1 MNYFAG
7 HGRLTRDP
15 EVRYTQS
22 GKAVAS
28 FTLAIDRRR
37 KKDTKES
44 EADFIP
50 CVAWEKT
57 AEILGNN
64 VTKGQEIVVEGRMQ
78 SRTYEKDGVK
88 HYVVEC
94 VLNSFD
100 FCGKKSDNP
109 SKQGGAPM
117 GGQYI
122 PDSEIPF

>member
-1 MNYFAG
+1 MNKWIG
-7 HGRLTRDP
+7 KGRLTRDP
-15 EVRYTQS
+15 QVRYTQS
-22 GKAVAS
+22 GKAVAV
-28 FTLAIDRRR
+28 FTLAVDHHR
-37 KKDTKES
+37 KKGAKES
-44 EADFIP
+44 DADFIP

-94 VLNSFD
+94 VLSSFD

-109 SKQGGAPM
+109 GQQAAPLGGE
-117 GGQYI
+117 YI
-122 PDSEIPF
+122 PASEIPF